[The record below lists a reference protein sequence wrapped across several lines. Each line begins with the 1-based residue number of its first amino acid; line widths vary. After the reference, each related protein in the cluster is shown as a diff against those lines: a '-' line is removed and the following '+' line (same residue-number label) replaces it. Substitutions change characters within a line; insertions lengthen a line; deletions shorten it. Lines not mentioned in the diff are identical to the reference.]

1 MSKVD
6 GALEKLSAKYSK
18 SGKPKKFK
26 MTANQKDITAGL
38 VAGAVSTFATYPV
51 DTITTRK
58 QVKSIVDKPK
68 KVKIPK
74 TKLKKIKYHMKQLK
88 DLYKG
93 VSLKMSKNVP
103 GTAITLAS
111 YTATKRYL
119 DKKF

>member
-1 MSKVD
+1 MSKREA
-6 GALEKLSAKYSK
+6 ALEKLAAKYSK

-26 MTANQKDITAGL
+26 MTENQKDITAGL

-58 QVKSIVDKPK
+58 QVKSLVNKPK
-68 KVKIPK
+68 QIKMPK
-74 TKLKKIKYHMKQLK
+74 TKMKKIQYHMKKLK

-93 VSLKMSKNVP
+93 VTLKMSKNVP

-111 YTATKRYL
+111 YATTKRYL